1 MTKCIQIFLP
11 YEQLLY
17 IIPTLVAD
25 VKEKQVLFDRYKY
38 YCLSQNDKREVLYI
52 HYLADYCKKSL
63 ICLKKHLSLCPGNQL
78 HYFKGQKFEK

>member
-52 HYLADYCKKSL
+52 HYLGDNNLQEIIDLFEEAPVSL
-63 ICLKKHLSLCPGNQL
+63 PR
-78 HYFKGQKFEK
+78 

>member
-1 MTKCIQIFLP
+1 MTKCIEIFLP

-38 YCLSQNDKREVLYI
+38 YCLSQNDKREVLYT
-52 HYLADYCKKSL
+52 HYLADNNLQEIIDLFEEAPVSL
-63 ICLKKHLSLCPGNQL
+63 PR
-78 HYFKGQKFEK
+78 

>member
-11 YEQLLY
+11 YEQLLC

-52 HYLADYCKKSL
+52 HYLADNNLQEIIDLFEEAPVSL
-63 ICLKKHLSLCPGNQL
+63 PR
-78 HYFKGQKFEK
+78 

>member
-38 YCLSQNDKREVLYI
+38 YCLSQNDKREVLYT
-52 HYLADYCKKSL
+52 HYLADNNLQEIIDLFEEAPVSL
-63 ICLKKHLSLCPGNQL
+63 PR
-78 HYFKGQKFEK
+78 

>member
-1 MTKCIQIFLP
+1 MTKCIQICLP

-52 HYLADYCKKSL
+52 HYLADNNLQEIIDLFEEAPVSL
-63 ICLKKHLSLCPGNQL
+63 PR
-78 HYFKGQKFEK
+78 

>member
-17 IIPTLVAD
+17 IIPTLVAG

-38 YCLSQNDKREVLYI
+38 FCLSQKDKREVLYI
-52 HYLADYCKKSL
+52 HYLADNNLQEIIDLFEEAPVSL
-63 ICLKKHLSLCPGNQL
+63 PR
-78 HYFKGQKFEK
+78 

>member
-25 VKEKQVLFDRYKY
+25 VKEKQVLFDRNKY

-52 HYLADYCKKSL
+52 HYLADNNLQEIIDLFEEAPVSL
-63 ICLKKHLSLCPGNQL
+63 PR
-78 HYFKGQKFEK
+78 

>member
-52 HYLADYCKKSL
+52 HYLADKNLQEIIDLFEEAPVSL
-63 ICLKKHLSLCPGNQL
+63 PR
-78 HYFKGQKFEK
+78 

>member
-52 HYLADYCKKSL
+52 HFYSWATRRSK
-63 ICLKKHLSLCPGNQL
+63 IFHGNHML
-78 HYFKGQKFEK
+78 GAGCTASEHWPP

>member
-17 IIPTLVAD
+17 IIPTLTAD

-52 HYLADYCKKSL
+52 HYLADNNLQEIIDLFEEAPVSL
-63 ICLKKHLSLCPGNQL
+63 PR
-78 HYFKGQKFEK
+78 

>member
-17 IIPTLVAD
+17 ITPTLVAD

-52 HYLADYCKKSL
+52 HYLADNNLQEIIDLFEEAPVSL
-63 ICLKKHLSLCPGNQL
+63 PR
-78 HYFKGQKFEK
+78 

>member
-11 YEQLLY
+11 YEQLLHV
-17 IIPTLVAD
+17 IPTLVAD

-52 HYLADYCKKSL
+52 HYLADNNLQEIIDLFEEAPVSL
-63 ICLKKHLSLCPGNQL
+63 PR
-78 HYFKGQKFEK
+78 

>member
-1 MTKCIQIFLP
+1 MTKCIQIVLP

-52 HYLADYCKKSL
+52 HYLADNNLQEIIDLFEEAPVSL
-63 ICLKKHLSLCPGNQL
+63 PR
-78 HYFKGQKFEK
+78 

>member
-1 MTKCIQIFLP
+1 MTKCIQTFLP

-52 HYLADYCKKSL
+52 HYLADNNLQEIIDLFEEAPVSL
-63 ICLKKHLSLCPGNQL
+63 PR
-78 HYFKGQKFEK
+78 

>member
-17 IIPTLVAD
+17 SIPTLVAD

-52 HYLADYCKKSL
+52 HYLADNNLEEIIDLFEEAPVSL
-63 ICLKKHLSLCPGNQL
+63 PR
-78 HYFKGQKFEK
+78 

>member
-52 HYLADYCKKSL
+52 HYLADNNLEEIIDLFEEAPVSL
-63 ICLKKHLSLCPGNQL
+63 PR
-78 HYFKGQKFEK
+78 

>member
-38 YCLSQNDKREVLYI
+38 YCLSQNDKTEVLYI
-52 HYLADYCKKSL
+52 HYLADNNLQEIIDLLEEAPVSL
-63 ICLKKHLSLCPGNQL
+63 PR
-78 HYFKGQKFEK
+78 

>member
-1 MTKCIQIFLP
+1 MTKCIQTFLP

-52 HYLADYCKKSL
+52 HYLADNNLQEIIDLFEEAHVSL
-63 ICLKKHLSLCPGNQL
+63 PR
-78 HYFKGQKFEK
+78 

>member
-52 HYLADYCKKSL
+52 HSLADNNLQEIIDLFEEAPVSL
-63 ICLKKHLSLCPGNQL
+63 PR
-78 HYFKGQKFEK
+78 

>member
-52 HYLADYCKKSL
+52 HYLADNNLQEIIDLFEEAHVSL
-63 ICLKKHLSLCPGNQL
+63 PR
-78 HYFKGQKFEK
+78 

>member
-52 HYLADYCKKSL
+52 HYLADNNLQEIIDLLEEAPVSL
-63 ICLKKHLSLCPGNQL
+63 PR
-78 HYFKGQKFEK
+78 

>member
-11 YEQLLY
+11 YKQLLY
-17 IIPTLVAD
+17 IVPTLVAD

-52 HYLADYCKKSL
+52 HYLADNNLQEIIDLFEEAPVSL
-63 ICLKKHLSLCPGNQL
+63 PR
-78 HYFKGQKFEK
+78 

>member
-38 YCLSQNDKREVLYI
+38 YCLSQKYDKREVFYI
-52 HYLADYCKKSL
+52 HYLADNNLQEIIDLFEEAPVSL
-63 ICLKKHLSLCPGNQL
+63 PR
-78 HYFKGQKFEK
+78 

>member
-1 MTKCIQIFLP
+1 MTKCIEIFLP

-52 HYLADYCKKSL
+52 HYLADNNLEEIIDLFEEAPVSL
-63 ICLKKHLSLCPGNQL
+63 PR
-78 HYFKGQKFEK
+78 

>member
-1 MTKCIQIFLP
+1 MTKCIEIFLP

-52 HYLADYCKKSL
+52 HYLADNNLQEIIDLFEEAPVSL
-63 ICLKKHLSLCPGNQL
+63 PR
-78 HYFKGQKFEK
+78 

>member
-17 IIPTLVAD
+17 IVPTLVAD

-52 HYLADYCKKSL
+52 HYLADNNLQEIIDLFEEAPVSL
-63 ICLKKHLSLCPGNQL
+63 PR
-78 HYFKGQKFEK
+78 

>member
-25 VKEKQVLFDRYKY
+25 VKEKQVLFDRYKF

-52 HYLADYCKKSL
+52 HYLADNNLQEIIDLFEEAHVSL
-63 ICLKKHLSLCPGNQL
+63 PR
-78 HYFKGQKFEK
+78 

>member
-1 MTKCIQIFLP
+1 MTKCILIFLP

-52 HYLADYCKKSL
+52 HYLADNNLQEIIDLLEEAPVSL
-63 ICLKKHLSLCPGNQL
+63 PR
-78 HYFKGQKFEK
+78 

>member
-52 HYLADYCKKSL
+52 HYLADNNLQEIIDLFEEAPVSL
-63 ICLKKHLSLCPGNQL
+63 PR
-78 HYFKGQKFEK
+78 

>member
-1 MTKCIQIFLP
+1 MTKCIEIFLP

-52 HYLADYCKKSL
+52 HYLADNNLQEIIDLFEEAHVSL
-63 ICLKKHLSLCPGNQL
+63 PR
-78 HYFKGQKFEK
+78 

>member
-17 IIPTLVAD
+17 IIPTLAAD

-52 HYLADYCKKSL
+52 HYLADNNLQEIIDLFEEAPVSL
-63 ICLKKHLSLCPGNQL
+63 PR
-78 HYFKGQKFEK
+78 

>member
-1 MTKCIQIFLP
+1 MTKCILIFLP

-52 HYLADYCKKSL
+52 HYLADNNLQEIIDLFEEAPVSL
-63 ICLKKHLSLCPGNQL
+63 PR
-78 HYFKGQKFEK
+78 

>member
-38 YCLSQNDKREVLYI
+38 YCLSQNDKREVFYI
-52 HYLADYCKKSL
+52 HYLADNNLQEIIDLFEEAPVSL
-63 ICLKKHLSLCPGNQL
+63 PR
-78 HYFKGQKFEK
+78 